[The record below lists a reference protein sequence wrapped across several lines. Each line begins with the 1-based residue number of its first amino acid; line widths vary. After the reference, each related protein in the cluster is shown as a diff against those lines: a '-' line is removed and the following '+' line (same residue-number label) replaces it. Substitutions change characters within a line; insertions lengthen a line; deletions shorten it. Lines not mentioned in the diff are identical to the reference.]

1 MNFRFVNA
9 NGLPFFLQKQHLLS
23 YFFLT
28 KNNLNQIT
36 LKKSMKKDWTR
47 EELETDIIGKMK
59 AVTIP
64 VNISFKGKQ
73 KILDM
78 SELGEILRNAKVIS
92 KQDCYCRKTLGN
104 CIEPMDGCISIDDE
118 AIESIEKHGHEKIT
132 VEEALQSMKR
142 TYDAGLVHMGYTFS
156 GKDKVEVICSCC
168 SCCCHTLSAAVRFGY
183 SNHAFSS
190 KFITTQNSENC
201 KNCGI
206 CVKRCQ
212 FHAREIIND
221 IMVFDKEKCFG
232 CGVCLQTCT
241 ENAIELIKRDY

>member
-92 KQDCYCRKTLGN
+92 KGRHGRTRDIRLSVPSNLFDKVDAIL
-104 CIEPMDGCISIDDE
+104 
-118 AIESIEKHGHEKIT
+118 IES
-132 VEEALQSMKR
+132 LN
-142 TYDAGLVHMGYTFS
+142 L
-156 GKDKVEVICSCC
+156 
-168 SCCCHTLSAAVRFGY
+168 
-183 SNHAFSS
+183 
-190 KFITTQNSENC
+190 
-201 KNCGI
+201 
-206 CVKRCQ
+206 
-212 FHAREIIND
+212 
-221 IMVFDKEKCFG
+221 
-232 CGVCLQTCT
+232 
-241 ENAIELIKRDY
+241 